1 MLSSAQKGLP
11 WLRFISIFGP
21 MARTARL
28 ETAPGLEC
36 PRCGGTG
43 VLPDPRLE
51 GAEMRQ
57 AREDAG
63 LSLRDLAK
71 RTGLSVGYLSDLELG
86 RRSWREELRERILKA
101 LK

>member
-1 MLSSAQKGLP
+1 
-11 WLRFISIFGP
+11 
-21 MARTARL
+21 
-28 ETAPGLEC
+28 
-36 PRCGGTG
+36 
-43 VLPDPRLE
+43 
-51 GAEMRQ
+51 MRQ